1 MAENQE
7 DEWECYEN
15 GGTVLLALQLCKF
28 NLEGI
33 SFNVTCMT
41 FLISYLNYEIWIYI

>member
-7 DEWECYEN
+7 DELECYEN
-15 GGTVLLALQLCKF
+15 GGIVLLALQLCNF

-33 SFNVTCMT
+33 LFDVTC
-41 FLISYLNYEIWIYI
+41 LIFIIYIDEL